1 MSRPQNEIFEEAA
14 DLAYY
19 FHWSRTEIMSMTGKE
34 RTSWLKQIK
43 RIHSIQDK
51 KKNSELLEQ
60 MQLFSD
66 SE

>member
-1 MSRPQNEIFEEAA
+1 
-14 DLAYY
+14 
-19 FHWSRTEIMSMTGKE
+19 MTGKE

-43 RIHSIQDK
+43 RIHAIQDK